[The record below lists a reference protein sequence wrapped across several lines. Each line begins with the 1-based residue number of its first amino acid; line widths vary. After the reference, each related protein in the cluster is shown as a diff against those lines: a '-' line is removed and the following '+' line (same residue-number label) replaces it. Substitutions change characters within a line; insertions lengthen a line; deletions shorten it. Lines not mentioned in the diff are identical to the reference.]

1 MSRRHTQFKPGVSV
15 VLVSLVAATL
25 ASGAAAGVMSA
36 TAAPAKT
43 VAERRVL
50 SALGR
55 NWRPSTL
62 PEFVS
67 RRTRLPLDNVQV
79 SCRRPQ
85 AATAR
90 SSRFICVVRPGDR
103 HSKVR
108 LYLSYVSLRN
118 GDFRIHWL
126 DLRRR

>member
-1 MSRRHTQFKPGVSV
+1 MFRRVPQFKPGVSV
-15 VLVSLVAATL
+15 VLVSLVAAML
-25 ASGAAAGVMSA
+25 ASGAAAGGTSA

-67 RRTRLPLDNVQV
+67 RRTRLPLDNVQA
-79 SCRRPQ
+79 SCRRPKTG
-85 AATAR
+85 TAR
-90 SSRFICVVRPGDR
+90 LNRFICVVRPGNR
-103 HSKVR
+103 RSKVR
-108 LYLSYVSLRN
+108 LYVSYVSLRG

-126 DLRRR
+126 DLRGR

>member
-1 MSRRHTQFKPGVSV
+1 MSRRQTQFKPGVSA
-15 VLVSLVAATL
+15 VLVSLAAALL
-25 ASGAAAGVMSA
+25 ASGAAAGVTSA
-36 TAAPAKT
+36 TATPAKT

-67 RRTRLPLDNVQV
+67 RRTRLPLDNVHA
-79 SCRRPQ
+79 SCERPK
-85 AATAR
+85 TGRAR
-90 SSRFICVVRPGDR
+90 LSRFICVVRPGDR
-103 HSKVR
+103 RSKVR
-108 LYLSYVSLRN
+108 LYLSYVSLRA

-126 DLRRR
+126 DLRGR